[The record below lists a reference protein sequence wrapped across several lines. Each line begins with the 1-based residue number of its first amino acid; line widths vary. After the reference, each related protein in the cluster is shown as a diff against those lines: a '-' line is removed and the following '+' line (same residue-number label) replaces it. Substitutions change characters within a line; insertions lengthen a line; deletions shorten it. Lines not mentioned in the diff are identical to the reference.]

1 MEDIICIKKDFKSG
15 DMSME
20 ISKEISFF
28 DMMFSLKLIMD
39 NFQGMLNLFDEDLK
53 KLMIAS
59 IEEAKKVKEEQSR
72 EQNKNL
78 KVTEVAEILG
88 ISADS
93 VRKGII
99 DGTLE
104 FGRCIRMKKN
114 VFVIPEE
121 RFKNWL
127 KGDR

>member
-1 MEDIICIKKDFKSG
+1 M
-15 DMSME
+15 
-20 ISKEISFF
+20 
-28 DMMFSLKLIMD
+28 
-39 NFQGMLNLFDEDLK
+39 
-53 KLMIAS
+53 
-59 IEEAKKVKEEQSR
+59 
-72 EQNKNL
+72 KNL
-78 KVTEVAEILG
+78 KVTEVAKILG

-99 DGTLE
+99 DGSLE

-127 KGDR
+127 KGK

>member
-1 MEDIICIKKDFKSG
+1 MFVYKFICFKFAVG
-15 DMSME
+15 ILAFRE
-20 ISKEISFF
+20 K
-28 DMMFSLKLIMD
+28 
-39 NFQGMLNLFDEDLK
+39 G
-53 KLMIAS
+53 
-59 IEEAKKVKEEQSR
+59 EEKM
-72 EQNKNL
+72 KNL

-127 KGDR
+127 KGN

>member
-1 MEDIICIKKDFKSG
+1 M
-15 DMSME
+15 
-20 ISKEISFF
+20 
-28 DMMFSLKLIMD
+28 
-39 NFQGMLNLFDEDLK
+39 
-53 KLMIAS
+53 
-59 IEEAKKVKEEQSR
+59 
-72 EQNKNL
+72 KNL

-127 KGDR
+127 KGDKVWKPKYAIYEIAYLTEILNFNKTTEI